1 MVLHLGIMDA
11 IITSN
16 MDQGRITQ
24 DHRITPIDSSMHV
37 LQGLNNSITHPDKVT
52 KEIKTKQ
59 DERIRE
65 NILMTT
71 ERVIQVTQRKSVK
84 GLDIVHIEDPIQDL
98 LINPN
103 NNNNKLNNE
112 ITLPRPAKW
121 GQVTWSSIHCI
132 VAIQVNSK
140 SIPWMLQIILQ
151 YNVAAKI

>member
-52 KEIKTKQ
+52 KEIKTIK

-71 ERVIQVTQRKSVK
+71 ERVIQVTQRKSVM
-84 GLDIVHIEDPIQDL
+84 GLDIVHTEDPIQGL

-103 NNNNKLNNE
+103 INNNNKSNNE
-112 ITLPRPAKW
+112 ITLLQPAKC
-121 GQVTWSSIHCI
+121 GLVTWSSIHCI
-132 VAIQVNSK
+132 VVIQDPYK
-140 SIPWMLQIILQ
+140 LIQ
-151 YNVAAKI
+151 

>member
-1 MVLHLGIMDA
+1 MVPQLGIMGA

-16 MDQGRITQ
+16 MDQDRITQ

-52 KEIKTKQ
+52 KEIKTIK

-71 ERVIQVTQRKSVK
+71 ERVIQVTQRKSVM
-84 GLDIVHIEDPIQDL
+84 GLDIVHTEDPIQGL

-103 NNNNKLNNE
+103 NNNNNKSNNE
-112 ITLPRPAKW
+112 ITLLQPAKC
-121 GQVTWSSIHCI
+121 GLVTWSSIHCI
-132 VAIQVNSK
+132 VVIQDPYR
-140 SIPWMLQIILQ
+140 SIP
-151 YNVAAKI
+151 